1 MIDHFRLGYVGSP
14 LFGDEQYSGRL
25 TIPYQTVSGITSVR
39 YRALNNE
46 KPKYLSRSGE
56 IGRPFNVRALE
67 SIEGPIFV
75 TEGEFDCV
83 AATQCGLVAIG
94 FPGAQSWRPVFGRLL
109 RHRDVVILCDGDDA
123 GFKFG
128 EVIQRDVPSATL
140 VKMPNGNDV
149 NGCLVEEGPEWLRE
163 FVGL

>member
-1 MIDHFRLGYVGSP
+1 MIEHFRIGYVSSP
-14 LFGDEQYSGRL
+14 IFGDEQYTGRL

-39 YRALNNE
+39 YRRLDDN
-46 KPKYLSRSGE
+46 KPKYLSRNGD

-67 SIEGPIFV
+67 EIEGPIFV

-83 AATQCGLVAIG
+83 AATQCGLNAIG

-109 RHRDVVILCDGDDA
+109 RFRHVVILCDGDDA
-123 GFKFG
+123 GGKFG
-128 EVIQRDVPSATL
+128 EVIIRDVPQATL
-140 VKMPNGNDV
+140 VGMPAGTDV
-149 NGCLVEEGPEWLRE
+149 NGCLIKEGPEWIRE